1 MREKRFFG
9 LTCEGPTGNV
19 GPGSEKNLPTSGTN
33 CRSEAMFRNRESHH
47 ITGFFAMARRLLTDI
62 GSIFLFGAQA
72 MLPAIGAA
80 SAALDAIQSL
90 TSPQPGSSS
99 QSTDFFGALSDA
111 GDSSAASSGQ
121 SIVPGFSGTQISS
134 DNLNALFDAQSLS
147 SGNVAGSLDSGS
159 STSESSDSDSSSASA
174 PGTASS
180 AYSAIN
186 QLTQS
191 AAIPLAFSP
200 FSVSA

>member
-1 MREKRFFG
+1 MIPTFANGTAAKG
-9 LTCEGPTGNV
+9 CECWNRTTG
-19 GPGSEKNLPTSGTN
+19 GSEKSAVERHQLP
-33 CRSEAMFRNRESHH
+33 
-47 ITGFFAMARRLLTDI
+47 I
-62 GSIFLFGAQA
+62 GSDVPESRKPSYHLLFCRGTALAHQYQGYFQSLLIRSSA

-99 QSTDFFGALSDA
+99 QSTDFFGSFSA
-111 GDSSAASSGQ
+111 GDSSAASSAQ
-121 SIVPGFSGTQISS
+121 STVSGFSTAQISS
-134 DNLNALFDAQSLS
+134 DNLNALFDAQNQS
-147 SGNVAGSLDSGS
+147 SGTGAD
-159 STSESSDSDSSSASA
+159 SDSSSPDSSSASA

-186 QLTQS
+186 QLTQT

>member
-1 MREKRFFG
+1 
-9 LTCEGPTGNV
+9 
-19 GPGSEKNLPTSGTN
+19 
-33 CRSEAMFRNRESHH
+33 
-47 ITGFFAMARRLLTDI
+47 
-62 GSIFLFGAQA
+62 
-72 MLPAIGAA
+72 MLPAAIGAA

-99 QSTDFFGALSDA
+99 QSTGFFGAFSDA
-111 GDSSAASSGQ
+111 GGSSAASSAQ
-121 SIVPGFSGTQISS
+121 SPVSGFSSAQISS

-147 SGNVAGSLDSGS
+147 SGNVARSQDSGS
-159 STSESSDSDSSSASA
+159 SSSDSSSASA
-174 PGTASS
+174 SGTASS

>member
-1 MREKRFFG
+1 MRG
-9 LTCEGPTGNV
+9 
-19 GPGSEKNLPTSGTN
+19 KNLPSSGTN
-33 CRSEAMFRNRESHH
+33 CRSDAMFRNRESHH
-47 ITGFFAMARRLLTDI
+47 ITDFFAMARRLLTNI
-62 GSIFLFGAQA
+62 KVTFKACLFGAQA

-99 QSTDFFGALSDA
+99 QPADFFGSFSAE
-111 GDSSAASSGQ
+111 DSSAASSAQ
-121 SIVPGFSGTQISS
+121 STVSGFSTAQISS
-134 DNLNALFDAQSLS
+134 DNLNALFDAQSQS
-147 SGNVAGSLDSGS
+147 SGTGADSDS
-159 STSESSDSDSSSASA
+159 SSSDSSSASA

>member
-1 MREKRFFG
+1 
-9 LTCEGPTGNV
+9 
-19 GPGSEKNLPTSGTN
+19 
-33 CRSEAMFRNRESHH
+33 
-47 ITGFFAMARRLLTDI
+47 
-62 GSIFLFGAQA
+62 

-99 QSTDFFGALSDA
+99 QSADFFGSFSDA
-111 GDSSAASSGQ
+111 GDSSAASSVQ
-121 SIVPGFSGTQISS
+121 SPVSGFSTAQISS
-134 DNLNALFDAQSLS
+134 DNLNALFNAQSQS
-147 SGNVAGSLDSGS
+147 SGDVAGAPD
-159 STSESSDSDSSSASA
+159 SDSSNPDSSSASA

-180 AYSAIN
+180 AYNAIN
-186 QLTQS
+186 QLTQT

>member
-1 MREKRFFG
+1 MQGEKSADKRHQ
-9 LTCEGPTGNV
+9 LPIEGGDLESRKP
-19 GPGSEKNLPTSGTN
+19 SYRWIFCHGTALAHLYQAYFQSLSI
-33 CRSEAMFRNRESHH
+33 RSS
-47 ITGFFAMARRLLTDI
+47 
-62 GSIFLFGAQA
+62 A

-99 QSTDFFGALSDA
+99 QSTDFFGSFSA
-111 GDSSAASSGQ
+111 GDSSAASPAQ
-121 SIVPGFSGTQISS
+121 STVSGFSTAQISS
-134 DNLNALFDAQSLS
+134 DNLNALFNAQSQS
-147 SGNVAGSLDSGS
+147 SGNVDSAS
-159 STSESSDSDSSSASA
+159 SNSDSPDSDSASASS
-174 PGTASS
+174 TASS

-200 FSVSA
+200 ISLSA

>member
-1 MREKRFFG
+1 
-9 LTCEGPTGNV
+9 
-19 GPGSEKNLPTSGTN
+19 
-33 CRSEAMFRNRESHH
+33 
-47 ITGFFAMARRLLTDI
+47 
-62 GSIFLFGAQA
+62 

-99 QSTDFFGALSDA
+99 QSTDFFGSFSA
-111 GDSSAASSGQ
+111 GDSSAASSAQ
-121 SIVPGFSGTQISS
+121 SPVSGFSTAQISS
-134 DNLNALFDAQSLS
+134 DNLNALLDAQSLT
-147 SGNVAGSLDSGS
+147 SGSVAGNLDSGS
-159 STSESSDSDSSSASA
+159 STSDSPDTDSPSASA

-191 AAIPLAFSP
+191 GMIPLAFSP

>member
-1 MREKRFFG
+1 
-9 LTCEGPTGNV
+9 
-19 GPGSEKNLPTSGTN
+19 
-33 CRSEAMFRNRESHH
+33 
-47 ITGFFAMARRLLTDI
+47 
-62 GSIFLFGAQA
+62 

-99 QSTDFFGALSDA
+99 QSTDFFGSFSA
-111 GDSSAASSGQ
+111 GDSSAASSAQ
-121 SIVPGFSGTQISS
+121 STVSGFSTAQISS
-134 DNLNALFDAQSLS
+134 DNLNALFDAQSLT
-147 SGNVAGSLDSGS
+147 SGSVAGSLDSGS
-159 STSESSDSDSSSASA
+159 STSDSPDTDSSSASA

-191 AAIPLAFSP
+191 GMIP
-200 FSVSA
+200 

>member
-1 MREKRFFG
+1 MQGREVRKICR
-9 LTCEGPTGNV
+9 TRHQ
-19 GPGSEKNLPTSGTN
+19 LPIGGDVPESRKPSYHWLFCHGTVLAHQYQG
-33 CRSEAMFRNRESHH
+33 CFQSLPIRSS
-47 ITGFFAMARRLLTDI
+47 
-62 GSIFLFGAQA
+62 A

-99 QSTDFFGALSDA
+99 QSTDFFGSFSDA
-111 GDSSAASSGQ
+111 GDSSAASSAQ
-121 SIVPGFSGTQISS
+121 STVSGFSSAQISS
-134 DNLNALFDAQSLS
+134 DNLNALFDAQSLT
-147 SGNVAGSLDSGS
+147 SGDAAGALDSGS
-159 STSESSDSDSSSASA
+159 STSDSSTSDSSSASA
-174 PGTASS
+174 SGTASS

-191 AAIPLAFSP
+191 TAIPLAFSP

>member
-1 MREKRFFG
+1 
-9 LTCEGPTGNV
+9 
-19 GPGSEKNLPTSGTN
+19 
-33 CRSEAMFRNRESHH
+33 
-47 ITGFFAMARRLLTDI
+47 MAHRLLTDI
-62 GSIFLFGAQA
+62 KHIFKACLFGVSA

-99 QSTDFFGALSDA
+99 QASDFFGALSDA
-111 GDSSAASSGQ
+111 GGSSAASSAQ
-121 SIVPGFSGTQISS
+121 SPVSGFSNAQISS

-147 SGNVAGSLDSGS
+147 SGSVAGSLDSGS
-159 STSESSDSDSSSASA
+159 STSDSPDSDSSSASA

-200 FSVSA
+200 LSVSA

>member
-1 MREKRFFG
+1 MQGEKSAVERHQ
-9 LTCEGPTGNV
+9 
-19 GPGSEKNLPTSGTN
+19 LPIGGDLPESRKPSYHWIFCHGTALAHQYQGYFQSLLI
-33 CRSEAMFRNRESHH
+33 RSS
-47 ITGFFAMARRLLTDI
+47 
-62 GSIFLFGAQA
+62 A

-99 QSTDFFGALSDA
+99 QSTDFFGSFSA
-111 GDSSAASSGQ
+111 GDSSAASSAQ
-121 SIVPGFSGTQISS
+121 STVSGFSTAQISS
-134 DNLNALFDAQSLS
+134 DNLNALFDAQNQS
-147 SGNVAGSLDSGS
+147 SGTGADSDS
-159 STSESSDSDSSSASA
+159 SSSDSSSASA

-186 QLTQS
+186 QLTQT

>member
-1 MREKRFFG
+1 
-9 LTCEGPTGNV
+9 
-19 GPGSEKNLPTSGTN
+19 
-33 CRSEAMFRNRESHH
+33 
-47 ITGFFAMARRLLTDI
+47 
-62 GSIFLFGAQA
+62 

-99 QSTDFFGALSDA
+99 QASDFFGALSDA
-111 GDSSAASSGQ
+111 GDSSATSSSAQ
-121 SIVPGFSGTQISS
+121 SPISGFSNAQISS

-147 SGNVAGSLDSGS
+147 SGNVAGTLDSGS
-159 STSESSDSDSSSASA
+159 STSDASDTDSSSASA
-174 PGTASS
+174 PGAASS

-191 AAIPLAFSP
+191 GMIPLAFSP

>member
-1 MREKRFFG
+1 
-9 LTCEGPTGNV
+9 
-19 GPGSEKNLPTSGTN
+19 
-33 CRSEAMFRNRESHH
+33 
-47 ITGFFAMARRLLTDI
+47 
-62 GSIFLFGAQA
+62 

-99 QSTDFFGALSDA
+99 QSTDFFGSFSA
-111 GDSSAASSGQ
+111 GDSSAASSAQ
-121 SIVPGFSGTQISS
+121 STVSGFSTAQISS
-134 DNLNALFDAQSLS
+134 DNLNALLDAQSLT
-147 SGNVAGSLDSGS
+147 SGSVAGNLDSGS
-159 STSESSDSDSSSASA
+159 STSDSPDTDSPSASA

-191 AAIPLAFSP
+191 GMIPLAFSP

>member
-1 MREKRFFG
+1 MRMSCGQCRG
-9 LTCEGPTGNV
+9 
-19 GPGSEKNLPTSGTN
+19 KNLPSSGTN
-33 CRSEAMFRNRESHH
+33 CRSEAAFSNHEGYHFVDLF
-47 ITGFFAMARRLLTDI
+47 TMARRLLI
-62 GSIFLFGAQA
+62 EKESQSNLRLFGVSA

-99 QSTDFFGALSDA
+99 DFFGALSDA
-111 GDSSAASSGQ
+111 GDSSAASSAQ
-121 SIVPGFSGTQISS
+121 SPVSGFSNAQISS

-147 SGNVAGSLDSGS
+147 SGNVAGTLDSGS
-159 STSESSDSDSSSASA
+159 STSDSSDTDSPSASA
-174 PGTASS
+174 PGAASS

-191 AAIPLAFSP
+191 GMIPLAFSP

>member
-1 MREKRFFG
+1 VEKFAVERHQ
-9 LTCEGPTGNV
+9 LPI
-19 GPGSEKNLPTSGTN
+19 GSDVPESRKPSYHWIFCHGT
-33 CRSEAMFRNRESHH
+33 ALAHQYQ
-47 ITGFFAMARRLLTDI
+47 RLL
-62 GSIFLFGAQA
+62 SKLAYSEPA

-99 QSTDFFGALSDA
+99 QSADFFGSFSA
-111 GDSSAASSGQ
+111 GDSSAASSAQ
-121 SIVPGFSGTQISS
+121 STVSGFSTAQISS
-134 DNLNALFDAQSLS
+134 DNLNALFDAQSQS
-147 SGNVAGSLDSGS
+147 SGNVAGAPDSDS
-159 STSESSDSDSSSASA
+159 SNSDSSSASA

-180 AYSAIN
+180 AYNAIN

>member
-1 MREKRFFG
+1 
-9 LTCEGPTGNV
+9 
-19 GPGSEKNLPTSGTN
+19 
-33 CRSEAMFRNRESHH
+33 
-47 ITGFFAMARRLLTDI
+47 
-62 GSIFLFGAQA
+62 

-99 QSTDFFGALSDA
+99 QASDFFGALSDA
-111 GDSSAASSGQ
+111 GDSSAASSAQ
-121 SIVPGFSGTQISS
+121 SPVSGFSNAQISS

-147 SGNVAGSLDSGS
+147 SGNVAGTLDSAS
-159 STSESSDSDSSSASA
+159 STSDSSDTDSSSASA
-174 PGTASS
+174 PGAASS

-191 AAIPLAFSP
+191 GMIPLAFSP

>member
-1 MREKRFFG
+1 VEKFAVERHQ
-9 LTCEGPTGNV
+9 
-19 GPGSEKNLPTSGTN
+19 LP
-33 CRSEAMFRNRESHH
+33 
-47 ITGFFAMARRLLTDI
+47 I
-62 GSIFLFGAQA
+62 GSDVPESRKPSYHWIFCHGTALAHQYQGYFQSLLIRSSA

-134 DNLNALFDAQSLS
+134 DNLNALFDAQSLT

-159 STSESSDSDSSSASA
+159 STSDSSDSDSSSASA